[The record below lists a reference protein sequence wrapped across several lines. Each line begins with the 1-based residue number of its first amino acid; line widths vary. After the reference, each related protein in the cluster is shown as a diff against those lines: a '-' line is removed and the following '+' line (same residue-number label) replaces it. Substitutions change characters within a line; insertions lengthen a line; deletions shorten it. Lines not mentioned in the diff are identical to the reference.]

1 MFRSLRYARWPRESS
16 LSVFDLVPDFGVFL
30 PARHVLP
37 EINLLHIC
45 VGVVEMQAFH
55 LVRREQLRGRR
66 IRGCVV
72 RHVGDELLRLR
83 LPLVLRETPGG
94 AFLGTQGGVTDS

>member
-55 LVRREQLRGRR
+55 LVRREQLRRHSNVGTWYSCER
-66 IRGCVV
+66 I
-72 RHVGDELLRLR
+72 DAEDIQAIQ
-83 LPLVLRETPGG
+83 PA
-94 AFLGTQGGVTDS
+94 AFSS